1 MNDDKPILGL
11 VGSPNKNG
19 RTYQL
24 VSAALDGAAKAGA
37 RVELVQMSDHVVAA
51 CRDCLPWVCLTNR
64 KCTYED
70 EAFELLSRKILDC
83 GGLVLGTPVYWGD
96 TSGMVKYLILKMFR
110 IYARSGL
117 LHGLPAF
124 GIAIAGGSGNGL
136 ISGLRQAYHF
146 FHINRMRAIE
156 PLPVT
161 RFDFAQAEKR
171 AAESGRQMA
180 KMAEKR
186 QPFASRDECVVW
198 YDHLPYLTEN
208 RAGERRLL
216 AALACEAVAAERRAT
231 VDGNLGHA
239 DILAASGRELDA
251 AVEATRVYESSVKI
265 FDEK

>member
-1 MNDDKPILGL
+1 MSSNKHVLGL
-11 VGSPNKNG
+11 VGSPNKSG

-24 VSAALDGAAKAGA
+24 VSATLDGAAKAGA
-37 RVELVQMSDHVVAA
+37 KVELVQMSDHVVAA

-70 EAFELLSRKILDC
+70 ESFELLSQKILNC

-146 FHINRMRAIE
+146 FHINRMRALA

-180 KMAEKR
+180 DMAERR
-186 QPFASRDECVVW
+186 QPFATRDECVVW
-198 YDHLPYLTEN
+198 YDHLPYLGEN
-208 RAGERRLL
+208 RSAERRLL
-216 AALACEAVAAERRAT
+216 AALACAGVTPERRAHI
-231 VDGNLGHA
+231 DGDLGHA

-251 AVEATRVYESSVKI
+251 AVEATRVYESSVKV